1 MGSWRQAFH
10 SGERLDSIRAQ
21 LGGEPRGISVSYQ
34 GGLSVCD
41 MMTAVVLEE
50 ESGMDVPDGDIPNFL
65 VFPKVFSLFRAI
77 FLFLLIRMPHCPT
90 WA

>member
-1 MGSWRQAFH
+1 
-10 SGERLDSIRAQ
+10 
-21 LGGEPRGISVSYQ
+21 
-34 GGLSVCD
+34 

-50 ESGMDVPDGDIPNFL
+50 ESGMDMPDGDIPNFL